1 MDRTV
6 TNKRGAI
13 KKACDQCNRRRVKCD
28 GQQPCRTCRKGDVE
42 CTFNNPVR
50 KKGPTPNLARR
61 QRTRLQSST
70 SESLQ
75 ADASPSQPETSTL
88 ATSRNDLVSQASSD
102 IIVTAPFDLLNA
114 MPCDDSRWDELLAQV
129 ISSRPS
135 SPFRLTDVDPFS
147 NMAGSGMVDGGLRVP
162 VWAGVG
168 SVGGMPTLSGL
179 NNSFASIPALPSAL
193 TPVSS
198 DPSPMFTLCLDTI
211 VRPQIAV
218 FFSRIAPMIPV
229 FSAAYIQSKLDSI
242 HHSRDFIGMVLAMTA
257 LSLVHP
263 LNVHEALQRPTRIR
277 QAQILMDEALRLRDG
292 WQFGTTA
299 TVEAIMT
306 SYLMFGTLYEMGH
319 AAGAKLRLREAVSLG
334 ETLRLDDPRSYHGLD
349 RAEALRRLKTY
360 WVLSVTERAYSLQHG
375 GGIVFEGSIST
386 TQILPLIDATGI
398 TDNETS
404 SPSLRYLAQLFS
416 FIDQDIVTC
425 WNGRCNGPSCRSLT
439 ERRAVEILRNLG
451 GEPTEVFGPDFDI
464 HLRTSMSE
472 SQRADLLITWQ
483 WLRNRVW
490 RLAFL
495 HGLTTE
501 DGAIE
506 LSRVYLANVAIAT
519 LDICKVLST
528 VSMDAHG
535 AGFMQ
540 KLYDIASAVP
550 ELLRHD
556 YTCEPRM
563 FTPEETTHLGKIVQ
577 ADAISWASLTVVQ
590 E

>member
-1 MDRTV
+1 VPRSQADTSSAPPV
-6 TNKRGAI
+6 TSTPSSS
-13 KKACDQCNRRRVKCD
+13 CNEV
-28 GQQPCRTCRKGDVE
+28 V
-42 CTFNNPVR
+42 
-50 KKGPTPNLARR
+50 A
-61 QRTRLQSST
+61 QSS
-70 SESLQ
+70 SN
-75 ADASPSQPETSTL
+75 A
-88 ATSRNDLVSQASSD
+88 V
-102 IIVTAPFDLLNA
+102 APFDLLNA

-147 NMAGSGMVDGGLRVP
+147 NMSGLGVLNGESRGP
-162 VWAGVG
+162 VWAGMG
-168 SVGGMPTLSGL
+168 TIGGMPTIPGL
-179 NNSFASIPALPSAL
+179 TAGFANIPAMPSAL

-198 DPSPMFTLCLDTI
+198 EPSPMFTLSLDTI
-211 VRPQIAV
+211 IRPQIAV

-229 FSAAYIQSKLDSI
+229 FSAAYIQSRLDGT
-242 HHSRDFIGMVLAMTA
+242 HHSRDFVGMILAMTA

-277 QAQILMDEALRLRDG
+277 QAQILMDEALRLRAG

-299 TVEAIMT
+299 TVEGIMT

-334 ETLRLDDPRSYHGLD
+334 ETLRLDDPRSYLGLD
-349 RAEALRRLKTY
+349 REEALRRLKTY

-386 TQILPLIDATGI
+386 AQILPIA
-398 TDNETS
+398 ETAEQDDSSS

-439 ERRAVEILRNLG
+439 ERRAVDILRKLG
-451 GEPTEVFGPDFDI
+451 GEPAEVFGPDFDY
-464 HLRTSMSE
+464 HLRTGMSE

-501 DGAIE
+501 DGKVE

-535 AGFMQ
+535 AGFVRIGRSSTERR
-540 KLYDIASAVP
+540 Y
-550 ELLRHD
+550 
-556 YTCEPRM
+556 
-563 FTPEETTHLGKIVQ
+563 
-577 ADAISWASLTVVQ
+577 
-590 E
+590 